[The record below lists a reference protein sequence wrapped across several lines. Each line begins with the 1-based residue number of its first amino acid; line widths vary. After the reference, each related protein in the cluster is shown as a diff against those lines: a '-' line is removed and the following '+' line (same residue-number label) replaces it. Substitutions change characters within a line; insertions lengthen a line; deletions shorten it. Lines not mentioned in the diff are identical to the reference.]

1 MKAMAPGKLL
11 LTGAYAVL
19 DGAPAIVAAVDRYA
33 VADGSRADSSPSA
46 EVRAWSGARPAPEV
60 DVRALHDPSGRK
72 LGLGSERAAALVAAV
87 GARAHG
93 RAPTRAAPASRDRI
107 FRVARDAHARAQ
119 RGGSGVDVAASVYG
133 GVLEYATGDG
143 SSAGVVRARELPERL
158 TVVVYDSGMSA
169 RTSDM
174 LERVGALRRRGD
186 GDKVFARLRE
196 VACEAVAAVARR
208 DGPGFVTAV
217 RAFGRALD
225 DLGRAA
231 LAPIVPPSFA
241 ELAERASYEGAAFVP
256 SGAGGGDV
264 AVWIGLSAPSQDF
277 AAHAARLSMHPL
289 ALAID
294 RGGLRPA
301 SPPSV

>member
-1 MKAMAPGKLL
+1 MKAIAPGKVL

-33 VADGSRADSSPSA
+33 IADGSRAASAPSP
-46 EVRAWSGARPAPEV
+46 EVRAWSGDRPAPEV
-60 DVRALHDPSGRK
+60 DVSALYDPSGRK
-72 LGLGSERAAALVAAV
+72 LGLGSSAAALVAAV
-87 GARAHG
+87 GARALTDG
-93 RAPTRAAPASRDRI
+93 IDPRAPRERDRI

-133 GVLEYATGDG
+133 GVIEYEAGDERTP
-143 SSAGVVRARELPERL
+143 GVVRPRELPHPL
-158 TVVVYDSGMSA
+158 SVVVYDSGTSA

-174 LERVGALRRRGD
+174 LERVGALRRRGE
-186 GDKVFARLRE
+186 GDKVFARLRD
-196 VACEAVAAVARR
+196 VAFEAVAAVARR
-208 DGPGFVTAV
+208 DGPGFVTAA
-217 RAFGRALD
+217 RAFGKALD

-241 ELAERASYEGAAFVP
+241 ELAARASCEGAAFVP

-264 AVWIGLSAPSQDF
+264 AVWIGLCPPSNDF

-301 SPPSV
+301 SSPSV